1 MLGKKLTH
9 ENPWSSQDLPKV
21 SPARNFSPPGRS
33 KSLSK
38 SLSRSLSKSLPSTVT
53 KVSPQSPPSCSP
65 MPEGAGRA
73 EHAATAGAAL
83 SAANTRPTSPALHAE
98 AGVEDPAHR
107 CSDELWLLC
116 LATHPCLE
124 EGQRQKASHM
134 EPLTIA
140 ADNWLLDAL
149 VEGFLPLV
157 KFQVPSLPCALRYA
171 PVLWRQ

>member
-1 MLGKKLTH
+1 MCDI
-9 ENPWSSQDLPKV
+9 ESSQWKLYATIQ
-21 SPARNFSPPGRS
+21 SISSAGQPAWLYLKALQPNARRCRE
-33 KSLSK
+33 
-38 SLSRSLSKSLPSTVT
+38 SRACSTSWRRLIRRQHQTNQPS
-53 KVSPQSPPSCSP
+53 
-65 MPEGAGRA
+65 
-73 EHAATAGAAL
+73 
-83 SAANTRPTSPALHAE
+83 LHAE

-140 ADNWLLDAL
+140 ADNRLLDAL